1 MGPRGPIV
9 PGYEDLDRFGAEVAD
24 WLRAHVPP
32 QWRDEMGGA
41 TETEALAFERRWFAQ
56 LRAGGIA
63 VPHWPAEWGGGF
75 SLPEQVVIFQELA
88 RADAPHLHS
97 LYVSLYHAQAT
108 LEHAATAA
116 QRAEHLPRILDGA
129 VWCQGFS
136 EPEAGSDL
144 ASLRTSA
151 RRDGDVYVVNGQ
163 KIWSSHAHLADWCL
177 LLARTDPEAPLRR
190 GISYFILDLQSPG
203 IDIRPID
210 DQTGGQ
216 HFSEIFL
223 TDVAVPA
230 ANRMGD
236 ENDGWRLA
244 QTTLGAERG
253 LTMVEHG
260 ERMAVAFGQ
269 LVEKFGTEVD
279 GWRPADDAGLRRE
292 LARVGAQ
299 VGVLQGL
306 TATLVEGL
314 VARGSVGPEAAI
326 LKVYFS
332 ELMRRFADLGLR
344 LGGPA
349 ELSHT
354 PPTRAAPLQ
363 SGNWMFDYLHSWAWT
378 IGAGTNEILRTQIA
392 ERVLGLPREPSAR

>member
-1 MGPRGPIV
+1 M
-9 PGYEDLDRFGAEVAD
+9 AA
-24 WLRAHVPP
+24 WLGAHVPAH
-32 QWRDEMGGA
+32 WRSEMAGA
-41 TETEALAFERRWFAQ
+41 TEPAALAFERRWFAE
-56 LRAGGIA
+56 LGVGGLA
-63 VPHWPAEWGGGF
+63 VPHWPASWGGGF

-108 LEHAATAA
+108 LEHAASEA

-144 ASLRTSA
+144 ASLRTRA

-177 LLARTDPEAPLRR
+177 LLARTDPAAPARH
-190 GISYFILDLQSPG
+190 GISYFILDLTTPG
-203 IDIRPID
+203 VDVRPID

-216 HFSEIFL
+216 HFCEIFL
-223 TDVAVPA
+223 TDVAVPV
-230 ANRMGD
+230 ANRMGE

-260 ERMAVAFGQ
+260 ERMAIALAQ
-269 LVEKFGTEVD
+269 LVDKLRREVD
-279 GWRPADDAGLRRE
+279 GRRPADDAGLRRE
-292 LARVGAQ
+292 LARVAAQ
-299 VGVLQGL
+299 VTVLQGL

-314 VARGSVGPEAAI
+314 VSRGTVGPEAAI

-344 LGGPA
+344 LGGPPD
-349 ELSHT
+349 LGHT

-378 IGAGTNEILRTQIA
+378 IGGGTNEILRTQIA
-392 ERVLGLPREPSAR
+392 ERVLGLPREPPTR